1 MVFNRP
7 YNLETLE
14 FIMNKKLYR
23 SMTDS
28 MIAGVCG
35 GLAEYFNVDTV
46 LVRIA
51 AVVLALT
58 AHGAGLLAYIIFWI
72 IVPQKPLEEVVAETG
87 ETETVAVD
95 AKEEKTERKN
105 GILFVGA
112 GLIVL
117 GALFLLDNFVPVIF
131 FSIGKLWPVV
141 LVVIGILILRKG
153 AGGNEDEN

>member
-1 MVFNRP
+1 
-7 YNLETLE
+7 
-14 FIMNKKLYR
+14 
-23 SMTDS
+23 

-35 GLAEYFNVDTV
+35 GLAEDFSVDTI

-58 AHGAGLLAYIIFWI
+58 AHGAGLLAYLIFWI
-72 IVPQKPLEEVVAETG
+72 IVPQKPLGEVVVETG
-87 ETETVAVD
+87 DSQTVAVET
-95 AKEEKTERKN
+95 EESKTERKN

-141 LVVIGILILRKG
+141 LVVIGILVLKKG
-153 AGGNEDEN
+153 AGGNEDES

>member
-1 MVFNRP
+1 
-7 YNLETLE
+7 
-14 FIMNKKLYR
+14 
-23 SMTDS
+23 

-35 GLAEYFNVDTV
+35 GLAEYFGVDTI

-58 AHGAGLLAYIIFWI
+58 DHGAGLLAYLIFWI
-72 IVPQKPLEEVVAETG
+72 IVPQKPIADSVVETGDTPETAAGTEEV
-87 ETETVAVD
+87 
-95 AKEEKTERKN
+95 KTERKN

-117 GALFLLDNFVPVIF
+117 GALFLLDNFVPVLF

-141 LVVIGILILRKG
+141 LIVIGILILRKG
-153 AGGNEDEN
+153 AGGEEDES

>member
-1 MVFNRP
+1 MVR
-7 YNLETLE
+7 
-14 FIMNKKLYR
+14 KLYR
-23 SMTDS
+23 SRTDS

-35 GLAEYFNVDTV
+35 GLAEYFGVDTI

-58 AHGAGLLAYIIFWI
+58 AHGAGLLAYLIFWI
-72 IVPQKPLEEVVAETG
+72 IVPQKPIADSVVEAGDTPEAAAGTEEV
-87 ETETVAVD
+87 
-95 AKEEKTERKN
+95 KTERKN

-117 GALFLLDNFVPVIF
+117 GALFLLDNFVPVLF

-141 LVVIGILILRKG
+141 LIVIGILILRKG
-153 AGGNEDEN
+153 AGGEDDES